1 MTRNIY
7 ALLVG
12 IDNYPPPVS
21 PLKGSINDVLAVAG
35 YLRERVTQDGYKLH
49 IQMLVERQATRQAI
63 IDGFREH
70 LCQASSNDVA
80 LFYYS
85 GHGSQEESP
94 PEFWHLEPD
103 RLDETLVC
111 WDSRLENGW
120 DLADKELAQLIAEV
134 AEKNPHIVAI
144 LDCCHSGSGTRND
157 LQDTTVRWV
166 PSSGRKRPLNS
177 FIFSLEEANNLYASR
192 NPEQNPSDWFVL
204 PKGEYILLAACRD
217 NEEAR
222 EYYGNNQY
230 RGVFSYFLMDTLGR
244 TNGNLTYRDLFK
256 RTNALVRSKVT
267 AQSPQLEATNS
278 SYLDQPF
285 LGGAIAQRYPYFTV
299 SYHKTQGWVIDGG
312 AVHGIPP
319 VSGDETTRLAVF
331 PFNSA
336 TEQLRQLSNALVVAE
351 VTEVLPQ
358 LSRLNVSQ
366 DENLDPKQVYK
377 AVVTSLPLP
386 PLGVCIEGDEA
397 GVTLARQAIQEASLE
412 HQQSLYVREVAE
424 SERAEFRLLARDS
437 HYLITRPI
445 NGRLLVAPIVDYT
458 VENASKAIQSL
469 EHIARWTNIAT
480 LSTPAMSRIG
490 SDAVKMQV
498 YQGNSEITKPQIC
511 LEYKYENGEWR
522 QPTCRVKLTN
532 TSEESLYC
540 ALLNLTDRFA
550 VSANLLPTGGIWLEP
565 GQEAWALE
573 GKPIYGSV
581 PKELRERGI
590 TECKDILKLIVC
602 TAEFD
607 ATLLQQDKLE
617 VGLTLSSNNI
627 QSRTDVQVKS
637 TLNRLMHR
645 IQTRN
650 LSDRN
655 QQEDLWDDW
664 VTSEVTLVTVFPQL
678 ATPVSV
684 AQSWDEEDKGDKRDL
699 GEEKQFK
706 IPNHPATMQRSPVT
720 NITEGISS
728 RAGVRRESPHTK
740 QANVKQCSVS
750 PHVLN
755 RLLIGA
761 IALLSIAVIV
771 LSLLLWQRS
780 RRDEPRKLESA
791 FRLTGFEPKSL

>member
-21 PLKGSINDVLAVAG
+21 PLKGSVNDVLAVAG
-35 YLRERVTQDGYKLH
+35 YLRERVTQDGYNLH

-70 LCQASSNDVA
+70 LCQAGNNDVA

-103 RLDETLVC
+103 HLDETLVC
-111 WDSRLENGW
+111 WDSRTEKGW

-157 LQDTTVRWV
+157 WQDTTVRWV
-166 PSSGRKRPLNS
+166 PSSRRKRPLNS

-204 PKGEYILLAACRD
+204 PQGEYILLAACRD

-230 RGVFSYFLMDTLGR
+230 RGVFSYFLMDTLHR

-256 RTNALVRSKVT
+256 RTNTLVRSKVT
-267 AQSPQLEATNS
+267 VQSPQLEATNY

-285 LGGAIAQRYPYFTV
+285 LGGAIAQRHPYFIV
-299 SYHKTQGWVIDGG
+299 SHHKTHGWVIDGG
-312 AVHGIPP
+312 AVHGIAP

-331 PFNSA
+331 PFHSA

-358 LSRLNVSQ
+358 LSRLNVSL

-397 GVTLARQAIQEASLE
+397 GVTLARQAIQEASPE

-437 HYLITRPI
+437 RYLITRPLD
-445 NGRLLVAPIVDYT
+445 GRLLVAPIVDYT
-458 VENASKAIQSL
+458 VENASKAIQNL

-498 YQGNSEITKPQIC
+498 YQGNSEITKPQIR

-532 TSEESLYC
+532 TSDESLYC

-550 VSANLLPTGGIWLEP
+550 VSADLFPARGIWLEP

-607 ATLLQQDKLE
+607 ATLLQQDKLD
-617 VGLTLSSNNI
+617 VDRTRSSQDI
-627 QSRTDVQVKS
+627 KSLRSKS
-637 TLNRLMHR
+637 TLNRLMNR
-645 IQTRN
+645 IQIRN

-655 QQEDLWDDW
+655 LQEDLWDDW
-664 VTSEVTLVTVFPQL
+664 VTTEVTLATVLPQL

-684 AQSWDEEDKGDKRDL
+684 AQSGDEEDKGDKRDL

-706 IPNHPATMQRSPVT
+706 IQNHPATMQSSPVT

-728 RAGVRRESPHTK
+728 RAGVRRQLPHTK
-740 QANVKQCSVS
+740 QANVKQYSLS

-755 RLLIGA
+755 RLVIGA
-761 IALLSIAVIV
+761 IVLLSIAAIV

-791 FRLTGFEPKSL
+791 CRLTGFEPKSL

>member
-12 IDNYPPPVS
+12 IDRYPPPVS
-21 PLKGSINDVLAVAG
+21 PLKGSVNDVLAVAG
-35 YLRERVTQDGYKLH
+35 YLRERVTQDGYNLH

-111 WDSRLENGW
+111 WDSRTENGW

-134 AEKNPHIVAI
+134 AEENPHIVAI

-157 LQDTTVRWV
+157 LQDTTVRRV
-166 PSSGRKRPLNS
+166 PPSGRKRPLNS

-192 NPEQNPSDWFVL
+192 NSDENTSDWFIL

-222 EYYGNNQY
+222 EYYANNQY
-230 RGVFSYFLMDTLGR
+230 RGIFSYFLMDTLQR

-285 LGGAIAQRYPYFTV
+285 LGGAIAQCHPYFTV
-299 SYHKTQGWVIDGG
+299 SHHTTQGWVIDGG
-312 AVHGIPP
+312 AVHGIPS

-331 PFNSA
+331 PFHSA
-336 TEQLRQLSNALVVAE
+336 TEQLRQLSNALAVAE

-366 DENLDPKQVYK
+366 DEKLGPKQVYK

-397 GVTLARQAIQEASLE
+397 GVTLARQAIQAASPE

-424 SERAEFRLLARDS
+424 SERAEFCLIARDS

-445 NGRLLVAPIVDYT
+445 DGRSLVAPIAGYT
-458 VENASKAIQSL
+458 VEKASQAIQSL
-469 EHIARWTNIAT
+469 EHIAQWTNIAT

-490 SDAVKMQV
+490 SDAVKIQV
-498 YQGNSEITKPQIC
+498 YQGNSEITKPEIR

-532 TSEESLYC
+532 TSDESLYC

-602 TAEFD
+602 TTEFD
-607 ATLLQQDKLE
+607 ATLLEQEKLDLARTRSSQDIRSL
-617 VGLTLSSNNI
+617 GS
-627 QSRTDVQVKS
+627 KS
-637 TLNRLMHR
+637 TLNRLMNR

-664 VTSEVTLVTVFPQL
+664 VTSELTLATVWPQL

-684 AQSWDEEDKGDKRDL
+684 AQSWNEEDKADKRDL

-728 RAGVRRESPHTK
+728 RAGVRRQSPQTK
-740 QANVKQCSVS
+740 PANVKQYSLS
-750 PHVLN
+750 PPVLN

-761 IALLSIAVIV
+761 IVLASIAAIA

-780 RRDEPRKLESA
+780 QRDEPRKPDSA
-791 FRLTGFEPKSL
+791 CRLTGLEPKYL

>member
-12 IDNYPPPVS
+12 IDNYAPPVS
-21 PLKGSINDVLAVAG
+21 PLKGSVNDVLAVAG
-35 YLRERVTQDGYKLH
+35 YLRERVTQDGYNLH

-111 WDSRLENGW
+111 WDSRTENGW

-134 AEKNPHIVAI
+134 AQENPHIVAI

-157 LQDTTVRWV
+157 LQDTTVRRV
-166 PSSGRKRPLNS
+166 PPSGRKRPLNS
-177 FIFSLEEANNLYASR
+177 FIFSLEDANNLYASR
-192 NPEQNPSDWFVL
+192 NPDWNPSDWFIL

-230 RGVFSYFLMDTLGR
+230 RGVFSYFLMDTLQR

-285 LGGAIAQRYPYFTV
+285 LGGAIAQRHPYFTV
-299 SYHKTQGWVIDGG
+299 SHHKTQGWVIDGG

-336 TEQLRQLSNALVVAE
+336 TEQLRQLSNALAVAE

-366 DENLDPKQVYK
+366 DEKLDPKQVYK

-386 PLGVCIEGDEA
+386 PVGVCIEGDEA
-397 GVTLARQAIQEASLE
+397 GVSLARQAIQSASPG
-412 HQQSLYVREVAE
+412 HQQSFYVREVAE
-424 SERAEFRLLARDS
+424 SERAEFRLIARDS
-437 HYLITRPI
+437 HYLITRPLD
-445 NGRLLVAPIVDYT
+445 GRLLVAPIVGYT
-458 VENASKAIQSL
+458 PENASKAIQSL
-469 EHIARWTNIAT
+469 EHIAQWTNIAT

-498 YQGNSEITKPQIC
+498 YQGNSEITKPEIR

-532 TSEESLYC
+532 TSYESLYC

-602 TAEFD
+602 TTEFD
-607 ATLLQQDKLE
+607 ATLLEQEKLDLARTRSSQDIRSLR
-617 VGLTLSSNNI
+617 S
-627 QSRTDVQVKS
+627 QS
-637 TLNRLMHR
+637 TLNRLMNR
-645 IQTRN
+645 IQSRN
-650 LSDRN
+650 LSDHN
-655 QQEDLWDDW
+655 QQEDFWDDW
-664 VTSEVTLVTVFPQL
+664 VTSEVTLATVLPQL

-684 AQSWDEEDKGDKRDL
+684 TQSWDKEDKGDKRDL

-706 IPNHPATMQRSPVT
+706 LPNHLATMQRSPVT

-728 RAGVRRESPHTK
+728 RAGVRRQSPHTK
-740 QANVKQCSVS
+740 PANGKHYSVS
-750 PHVLN
+750 PQVLN
-755 RLLIGA
+755 RLLVGA
-761 IALLSIAVIV
+761 IVLLAIAAIV

-791 FRLTGFEPKSL
+791 CRLTGFEPKSL

>member
-1 MTRNIY
+1 MSRNIY

-21 PLKGSINDVLAVAG
+21 PLKGSVNDVLAVAG
-35 YLRERVTQDGYKLH
+35 YLRERVTQDGYNLH

-111 WDSRLENGW
+111 WDSRTENGW

-157 LQDTTVRWV
+157 LQDTTVRRV
-166 PSSGRKRPLNS
+166 PPSGRKRPLNS
-177 FIFSLEEANNLYASR
+177 FIFSLEEANNLYTSR
-192 NPEQNPSDWFVL
+192 NSDENPSDWFVL

-230 RGVFSYFLMDTLGR
+230 RGVFSYFLMDTLQR

-285 LGGAIAQRYPYFTV
+285 LGGAIAQRHPYFTV
-299 SYHKTQGWVIDGG
+299 SHHKTHGWVIDGG

-336 TEQLRQLSNALVVAE
+336 AEQLRQLSNALVVAE

-366 DENLDPKQVYK
+366 DEKLDPKQVYK

-397 GVTLARQAIQEASLE
+397 GVSLARQAIQSASPG

-424 SERAEFRLLARDS
+424 SKRAEFRLLARDS
-437 HYLITRPI
+437 QYLITRPLD
-445 NGRLLVAPIVDYT
+445 GRLLVAPIVDYT
-458 VENASKAIQSL
+458 VENACKAIQSL
-469 EHIARWTNIAT
+469 EHIAQWTNIAT

-498 YQGNSEITKPQIC
+498 YQGNSEITKPEIR
-511 LEYKYENGEWR
+511 LEYKYEKGEWR

-532 TSEESLYC
+532 TSDESLYC

-602 TAEFD
+602 TTEFD
-607 ATLLQQDKLE
+607 ATLLEQEKLD
-617 VGLTLSSNNI
+617 L
-627 QSRTDVQVKS
+627 SRTRSSQDIRSLRSKS
-637 TLNRLMHR
+637 TLNRLMNR

-664 VTSEVTLVTVFPQL
+664 VTSELTLATVLPQL

-684 AQSWDEEDKGDKRDL
+684 TPSWDEEDKGDKRDL

-728 RAGVRRESPHTK
+728 RAGVRRQSPHTK
-740 QANVKQCSVS
+740 PANVKHYSVS
-750 PHVLN
+750 PQVLN
-755 RLLIGA
+755 RLLVGA
-761 IALLSIAVIV
+761 IVLVSIAAIA

-780 RRDEPRKLESA
+780 QRNEPRKPEEVPMTL
-791 FRLTGFEPKSL
+791 L